1 MRSISARRTEF
12 AKVLSA
18 EYIGGMRVKTS
29 VSLSKETLKA
39 IDRLAGKSRSRS
51 AVIEWALRE
60 VIEREKRRLRD
71 EREITRINKHADR
84 LNREALDALK
94 DQVDLFEERT

>member
-1 MRSISARRTEF
+1 MNEAE
-12 AKVLSA
+12 AVLSD
-18 EYIGGMRVKTS
+18 EYTQGMRVNTS

-60 VIEREKRRLRD
+60 FIEREKRRLRD
-71 EREITRINKHADR
+71 EREIVRINKNADR

-94 DQVDLFEERT
+94 NQADLFGEHA

>member
-1 MRSISARRTEF
+1 
-12 AKVLSA
+12 
-18 EYIGGMRVKTS
+18 MRVKTS

-71 EREITRINKHADR
+71 EREITLLNKHAAR
-84 LNREALDALK
+84 LNRDALAALK
-94 DQVDLFEERT
+94 DQVDLFEEHA

>member
-1 MRSISARRTEF
+1 
-12 AKVLSA
+12 
-18 EYIGGMRVKTS
+18 MRVKTS

-71 EREITRINKHADR
+71 EREIARINKHADR

>member
-1 MRSISARRTEF
+1 
-12 AKVLSA
+12 
-18 EYIGGMRVKTS
+18 MRVKTS

-51 AVIEWALRE
+51 SVIEWAIQEVVARE
-60 VIEREKRRLRD
+60 ARRIRD
-71 EREITRINKHADR
+71 ERDIALINKHADE

-94 DQVDLFEERT
+94 HQIDIFQERP

>member
-1 MRSISARRTEF
+1 
-12 AKVLSA
+12 
-18 EYIGGMRVKTS
+18 MRVKTS

-71 EREITRINKHADR
+71 EREIIRINKHADR